1 MPNPSSKSFKFA
13 FIEKKGCGCCSYE
26 THDKVC
32 NILRK
37 SKMLEGHFD
46 EALLK
51 AIISLFKVNFHYHV
65 SVLTLPSFQR
75 VN

>member
-1 MPNPSSKSFKFA
+1 
-13 FIEKKGCGCCSYE
+13 
-26 THDKVC
+26 
-32 NILRK
+32 
-37 SKMLEGHFD
+37 MLEGHFD

-51 AIISLFKVNFHYHV
+51 VIISLFKVNFHYHV